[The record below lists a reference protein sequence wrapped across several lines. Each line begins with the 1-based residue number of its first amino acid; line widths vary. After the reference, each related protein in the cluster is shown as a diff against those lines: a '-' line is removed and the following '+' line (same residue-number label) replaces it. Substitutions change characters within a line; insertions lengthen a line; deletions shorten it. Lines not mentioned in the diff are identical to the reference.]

1 MESYIEPPS
10 LSSFEQNYKNKIEKW
25 TVWKRWEKLN
35 ERERER
41 DGLNV
46 CLSSPQRFSI
56 RSSSHSRRRFEYD
69 VDLRLC
75 AWVWVQECVCS
86 CVHIWE
92 REREREREREM
103 KWEMV
108 FRVFEE
114 NEFFC
119 TIHLQLFFFFKL
131 AQIKNLIVS
140 YVVKNQHSCSNSA
153 HITIFWL
160 CTLEPT

>member
-1 MESYIEPPS
+1 MESYIKPPS

-35 ERERER
+35 ERERERER

-92 REREREREREM
+92 RERERDEVRNGLSSVWR
-103 KWEMV
+103 KWI
-108 FRVFEE
+108 FLH
-114 NEFFC
+114 NSSS
-119 TIHLQLFFFFKL
+119 TLLLLLQ
-131 AQIKNLIVS
+131 VGS
-140 YVVKNQHSCSNSA
+140 NQELDCQLCGEKSA
-153 HITIFWL
+153 L
-160 CTLEPT
+160 LL